1 MSLSPDE
8 LQTLARL
15 GVATVYEASGREGL
29 VDLPLF
35 QLVPSSRVAGPALTV
50 LCAQNDNLMVHAAM
64 AAVRPGEVLV
74 FAMPEPAPVALVGE
88 LLATQAKAH
97 GASGMLI
104 DAAVRDAEELSGMGL
119 PIWARYVRA
128 RGAERK
134 SLGQIGVPLRVGGA
148 LIRTG
153 DILVLDADGAVV
165 VARERAREVLEA
177 AQARAEREEGL
188 RRRFQA
194 GELSID
200 LYGLRER
207 VASVLARGEA

>member
-8 LQTLARL
+8 LRTLARL

-29 VDLPLF
+29 VDLPLL
-35 QLVPSSRVAGPALTV
+35 QLVPGSRVAGPALTV

-88 LLATQAKAH
+88 LLATQAKAQ
-97 GASGMLI
+97 GAIGMLV
-104 DAAVRDAEELSGMGL
+104 DGAVRDAEELSQMGL
-119 PIWARYVRA
+119 PVWARYVRA

-134 SLGQIGVPLRVGGA
+134 ALGRIGVPLPVGGV

-165 VARERAREVLEA
+165 VAQERAREVLEA
-177 AQARAEREEGL
+177 AQARARREEAL
-188 RRRFQA
+188 RLRFQS
-194 GELSID
+194 GELSVDI
-200 LYGLRER
+200 YGLRGQ
-207 VASVLARGEA
+207 VAEALARGGR

>member
-8 LQTLARL
+8 LRTLARL

-29 VDLPLF
+29 VDLPLL
-35 QLVPSSRVAGPALTV
+35 QLVPGSRVAGPALTV

-88 LLATQAKAH
+88 LLATQAQAQ
-97 GASGMLI
+97 GASGMLV
-104 DAAVRDAEELSGMGL
+104 DAAVRDAEELSQMGL

-134 SLGQIGVPLRVGGA
+134 SLGQIGAPLRVGGA

-165 VARERAREVLEA
+165 VAQERSREVLEA
-177 AQARAEREEGL
+177 AQARAQREEGL
-188 RRRFQA
+188 RGRFQA
-194 GELSID
+194 GALSID

-207 VASVLARGEA
+207 VASALARGEA